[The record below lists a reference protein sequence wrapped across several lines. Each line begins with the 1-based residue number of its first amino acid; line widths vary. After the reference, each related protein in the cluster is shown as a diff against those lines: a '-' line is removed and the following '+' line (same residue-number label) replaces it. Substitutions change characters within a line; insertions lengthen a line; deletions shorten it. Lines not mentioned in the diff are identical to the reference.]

1 MTHQT
6 NSEPCQVGYLLI
18 LVIFA
23 AIVGSALLD
32 LSLF

>member
-1 MTHQT
+1 MTHQS

-23 AIVGSALLD
+23 AIVGSALVD